1 MIVDIIIIAIILL
14 SVFLGYRKGLVK
26 LRNRVMRIFYS
37 NYYHIYII

>member
-26 LRNRVMRIFYS
+26 LRNRTICIYYS
-37 NYYHIYII
+37 NCYHIYII